1 MFMRGFCSL
10 LSEPRHQGLL
20 SREGTPGS
28 RATMLRGY
36 QETVKEET
44 ALGASSDAQAV
55 EKELPRV
62 PGRQQG
68 PIRAGGGAPGS
79 AFTYK

>member
-1 MFMRGFCSL
+1 
-10 LSEPRHQGLL
+10 
-20 SREGTPGS
+20 
-28 RATMLRGY
+28 MLGGY

-44 ALGASSDAQAV
+44 ALGASPDAQAV